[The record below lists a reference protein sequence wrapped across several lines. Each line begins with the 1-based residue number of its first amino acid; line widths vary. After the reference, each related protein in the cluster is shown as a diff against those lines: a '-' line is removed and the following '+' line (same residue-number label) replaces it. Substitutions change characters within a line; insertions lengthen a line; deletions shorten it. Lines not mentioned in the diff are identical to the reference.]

1 MNTHEQILQMVKD
14 GTITVEEGA
23 KLLSAVDPQPTE
35 VKPARKSGERMI
47 RVLVDSEDGDRVRV
61 NLPMS
66 LVKLGLDLSNQFNV
80 NGKPIDLG
88 GLDLNK
94 LLATIDDDLNGEIA
108 TIDSAN
114 GDKVRI
120 IVD

>member
-14 GTITVEEGA
+14 GTLTVEEGA
-23 KLLSAVDPQPTE
+23 KLLGAVDPKATE

-80 NGKPIDLG
+80 NGKTIDLG

>member
-23 KLLSAVDPQPTE
+23 KLLNAVDPQPTE
-35 VKPARKSGERMI
+35 VKPLRKSGERMI

-66 LVKLGLDLSNQFNV
+66 LVKLGLDLNNQFNV
-80 NGKPIDLG
+80 NGKAIDLG
-88 GLDLNK
+88 GIDLNK
-94 LLATIDDDLNGEIA
+94 LLATIDEDLNGEIA

>member
-14 GTITVEEGA
+14 GTISVEEGA
-23 KLLSAVDPQPTE
+23 KLLNAVDPQTPE
-35 VKPARKSGERMI
+35 ARPARKSGERMI